1 MQIDRVTITGADD
14 SILPE
19 SLVRLT
25 ELHPY
30 VEWGIL
36 LSRSQ
41 EGSHR
46 FPSREWM
53 QRLDEIAKESDLKLS
68 GHLCGG
74 WVRELVEGGRFTWL
88 EERPEFVGM
97 FQRIQLNFHAIPH
110 RAAPHFFQTLRN
122 IHGKQIIF
130 QMDGVNEGLFHTAR
144 GEGINAVPL
153 FDLSHG
159 AGIVPE
165 HWPAPI
171 KDVYCGYAGGLGPDT
186 LQAQLEK
193 IAAKV
198 GDRTTWIDME
208 TRVRSNADQLFDL
221 GKVEDCLSISEP
233 WIGGL
238 KRS

>member
-53 QRLDEIAKESDLKLS
+53 QRLKAIASEVPLKLS
-68 GHLCGG
+68 GHLCGA
-74 WVRELVEGGRFTWL
+74 WVRELAEGGRFTWL

-110 RAAPHFFQTLRN
+110 RADSHFFRALGH
-122 IHGKQIIF
+122 IHDKQIIF
-130 QMDGVNEGLFHTAR
+130 QMDDVNEGLFHTAR
-144 GEGINAVPL
+144 DQGINAVPL

-159 AGIVPE
+159 MELVPE
-165 HWPAPI
+165 HWPALSVP
-171 KDVYCGYAGGLGPDT
+171 
-186 LQAQLEK
+186 K
-193 IAAKV
+193 I
-198 GDRTTWIDME
+198 
-208 TRVRSNADQLFDL
+208 
-221 GKVEDCLSISEP
+221 
-233 WIGGL
+233 
-238 KRS
+238 